1 METERKPPFEHRMAT
16 FEIRI
21 PNHEAPLGPGDL
33 RVEASHWIEAWSR
46 AMERLGLGP
55 ADPGR
60 MDCTFEDDGSIEI
73 TDRENGNRML
83 LRAVNVFRGRE
94 ITLESLTDLCAA
106 PARPANA
113 FAITRN
119 MENVPNQELS
129 ETEDEVAPL
138 PTQMLQPALSWYSH
152 DIQKIET
159 AEEAIAAVME
169 SFPCELAV
177 HLVPTEERSWRVNV
191 CAGAEAKRVR
201 GSLLSGTTPI
211 PPWKGAL
218 VGRRAFGDESR
229 RLLFERRLR
238 FNVAWPVRSAIWTTI
253 PAPKGGLAS
262 RLMLV
267 NGAAAHGFGD
277 QDLSG
282 LVSLVQALGAKWG
295 QSL

>member
-1 METERKPPFEHRMAT
+1 MAT
-16 FEIRI
+16 FEILL
-21 PNHEAPLGPGDL
+21 PNHEAPPGAGDL

-83 LRAVNVFRGRE
+83 LRVVNVFRGRE

-106 PARPANA
+106 PSRPANA

-119 MENVPNQELS
+119 MENVPHE
-129 ETEDEVAPL
+129 EEAPVDEGTPL
-138 PTQMLQPALSWYSH
+138 PTQVLQPALSWYSH
-152 DIQKIET
+152 DLEKIES

-177 HLVPTEERSWRVNV
+177 HLVPTERQSWRVNV
-191 CAGAEAKRVR
+191 CAGAESKRLR
-201 GSLLSGTTPI
+201 GALLAGTTPI
-211 PPWKGAL
+211 PPWRGAL
-218 VGRRAFGDESR
+218 VGRRAFSDETR
-229 RLLFERRLR
+229 KLLFERRLR
-238 FNVAWPVRSAIWTTI
+238 FNVSWPVRSAIWTTI
-253 PAPKGGLAS
+253 PAPKDGPAS

-267 NGAAAHGFGD
+267 NGPATRGFGD

-282 LVSLVQALGAKWG
+282 LVSLVQALGPKWS